1 MVREGCHQPGHRTL
15 KLTVSQD
22 WIDEM
27 NWFFA
32 CWCKFIKVKNNFN
45 DLWMDAVKNGRD
57 HLVHETLKSAECV
70 YELSWFL
77 QADCDVIIFDKNN
90 IVLYIFDF

>member
-1 MVREGCHQPGHRTL
+1 
-15 KLTVSQD
+15 
-22 WIDEM
+22 
-27 NWFFA
+27 
-32 CWCKFIKVKNNFN
+32 
-45 DLWMDAVKNGRD
+45 MDAVKNGRD
-57 HLVHETLKSAECV
+57 HLAHETLKSAECV